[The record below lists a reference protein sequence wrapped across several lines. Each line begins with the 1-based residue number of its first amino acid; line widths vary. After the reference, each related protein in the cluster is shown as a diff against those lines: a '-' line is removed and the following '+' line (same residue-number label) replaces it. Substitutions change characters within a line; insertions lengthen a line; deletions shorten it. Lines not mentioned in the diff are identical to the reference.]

1 MGAIKKL
8 VFAGGLVVLSSLS
21 MAAPVAVDPGS
32 TFVLKMVKPIELNA
46 SVGSVTSAPTTC
58 SSRTIMWSGSA
69 SCSASVPAMS
79 NGSTRTLND
88 TTGKIG
94 SATVSCNAASN
105 AITVSGGSSCTDPVA
120 VGNRPCSAQAVSW
133 GACTASAPARN
144 HGQNSS
150 ISDSTAPST
159 GSATFTC
166 NDSSFVY
173 SSGNCSTA
181 ATTCTN
187 KAVNWSVAGNACSA
201 LSGVTNDGANKT
213 VSNTASN
220 GNTGNATFTCTAS
233 SDTYSLV
240 GSPTCAPPPA
250 TACTSQTLGWN
261 VGGTSCASNSGSV
274 NNGVTTTLAS
284 TNGNSGSAQFTC
296 NASTNTFSQTG
307 TPTCAVPPPSSC
319 TSQSKTWGTAP
330 SDCAA
335 LTGTTTNG
343 ASRTIS
349 NTASNGNSGSATYV
363 CNASTDTYT
372 VSGTPTCSQPA
383 PSACTSQTK
392 SWGTAPANCSA
403 VTGATNNSV
412 SKTVANTLNANSG
425 SATYIC
431 NAATDTYTVSGT
443 PTCTQPAPTSC
454 TSQTKT
460 WSAGGNSCSGSTGAT
475 NNSVSKTVANTLNAN
490 TGSATYTCNAATD
503 TYTVSGTPTC
513 AAPTPTTCTSQSK
526 AWGASPANCEGFTTE
541 TVDGSTSYV
550 TNLLGNGNSGEASYV
565 CNASTNT
572 YTVSGSPT
580 CNRDFPDYVSVKA
593 GGLHTCG
600 ITDQGAL
607 RCWGENSEGMLGDG
621 TTTNRNT
628 PTQVVGLTSG
638 VSEVSLGDGHTCAIH
653 NGVTKCWGLN
663 NLGQL
668 GNGTTVS
675 SSVPVVVADQ
685 GSPSFD
691 KLSAGSRRTC
701 AVKSGAVW
709 CWGTSEYGTFG
720 DGERTNGGTFLRPT
734 AISAMDGQ
742 QIAGNEALATQLVNN
757 GITHTCVKLGET
769 IRCWGLSTYGQ
780 TASKIVT
787 QTDDAHDNVIAEL
800 SQGGV
805 ATKLATGRFH
815 SCAIHV
821 GAGKCWGRND
831 SGQLGDLTV
840 SNKSEPTQVSGLGSG
855 VSHITGGDSHTC
867 AIHNGAAKC
876 WGLNSNGQV
885 GDGSR
890 ASRTSP
896 RAVSGLTSGITD
908 ISAGGSHTC
917 AIRNGNIACWG
928 AGASGQ
934 LGSGSTSDSLTPN
947 FIP

>member
-8 VFAGGLVVLSSLS
+8 VFAGGLVLLSSLS

-79 NGSTRTLND
+79 NGSTRTIND

-166 NDSSFVY
+166 NDSSYVY

-187 KAVNWSVAGNACSA
+187 KTVNWSVGGNACGA

-220 GNTGNATFTCTAS
+220 GNTGNATFTCTAA

-250 TACTSQTLGWN
+250 TACTSQTLGWT

-319 TSQSKTWGTAP
+319 SSQSKTWGTAP
-330 SDCAA
+330 SDCSA
-335 LTGTTTNG
+335 LTGTTNNG

-363 CNASTDTYT
+363 CNAGTNTYT

-383 PSACTSQTK
+383 PTACTSQTK

-425 SATYIC
+425 SATYVC

-443 PTCTQPAPTSC
+443 PTCSQPTPTSC
-454 TSQTKT
+454 TSQTKS

-513 AAPTPTTCTSQSK
+513 AAPSPTACTSQTKSWVSGSAVCSATTGVSAQGESK
-526 AWGASPANCEGFTTE
+526 VLTSSSWDT
-541 TVDGSTSYV
+541 GSATF
-550 TNLLGNGNSGEASYV
+550 V
-565 CNASTNT
+565 CNAATDT
-572 YTVSGSPT
+572 YTQSSGSS
-580 CNRDFPDYVSVKA
+580 CSVSPIVDMALSGSASCALNDRGGVK
-593 GGLHTCG
+593 
-600 ITDQGAL
+600 
-607 RCWGENSEGMLGDG
+607 CWGANDYGQLGDG
-621 TTTNRNT
+621 TTTSRASKALVIGLGSGVTKVSGGGRHFCALMSNGGVKCWGENTSGQIGDGTLVNRLLPTNVAGLESGVVDISSGRDSSCALTGSGIVKCWGKNEFGGLGDGTSNNRSSPASVVGLGSGVKKIYAGGEHSCAVLSTDGVKCWGANDRGQLGDDTSLYSNSPVDVFGLSSGVRDFGGTSGGESTCVNMLAGGVKCWGRNSVGELGDGGNYTALDNNFKRKPVDVVGLGSGIKFLSGGRISACAVISSGGVRCWGDDYYGARGTGNNAGPSST
-628 PTQVVGLTSG
+628 PTNVVGLTSG
-638 VSEVSLGDGHTCAIH
+638 FKLVRSGGGFNC
-653 NGVTKCWGLN
+653 GL
-663 NLGQL
+663 LDA
-668 GNGTTVS
+668 GT
-675 SSVPVVVADQ
+675 A
-685 GSPSFD
+685 
-691 KLSAGSRRTC
+691 
-701 AVKSGAVW
+701 
-709 CWGTSEYGTFG
+709 
-720 DGERTNGGTFLRPT
+720 
-734 AISAMDGQ
+734 
-742 QIAGNEALATQLVNN
+742 
-757 GITHTCVKLGET
+757 
-769 IRCWGLSTYGQ
+769 RCWGS
-780 TASKIVT
+780 
-787 QTDDAHDNVIAEL
+787 NN
-800 SQGGV
+800 
-805 ATKLATGRFH
+805 F
-815 SCAIHV
+815 
-821 GAGKCWGRND
+821 
-831 SGQLGDLTV
+831 GQLGDGTTV
-840 SNKSEPTQVSGLGSG
+840 
-855 VSHITGGDSHTC
+855 D
-867 AIHNGAAKC
+867 
-876 WGLNSNGQV
+876 
-885 GDGSR
+885 R
-890 ASRTSP
+890 YSP
-896 RAVSGLTSGITD
+896 VIV
-908 ISAGGSHTC
+908 
-917 AIRNGNIACWG
+917 
-928 AGASGQ
+928 
-934 LGSGSTSDSLTPN
+934 TP
-947 FIP
+947 